1 MTSALNA
8 FSPADISVLV
18 YQNPTYKQRV
28 QRHWILQ
35 LCGLICIIA
44 GFIAIVVNKIK
55 ANKFHFTSIH
65 GIFGLIAFIL
75 VILSSFG
82 GLTTMYSSKLKNI
95 LSPVYIKLL
104 HTGFGISAY
113 IAGILNMII
122 ILYSGWLKDDDF
134 EKYFLNGVLFLLVLF
149 VSLRPCVRF
158 YIRLKE
164 KLGYGSVA

>member
-8 FSPADISVLV
+8 FSPADITVLV

-35 LCGLICIIA
+35 LCGLLCIAA
-44 GFIAIVVNKIK
+44 GFIIIVINKIK
-55 ANKFHFTSIH
+55 QNKFHFTTIH

-75 VILSSFG
+75 VIFSSFG

-113 IAGILNMII
+113 IAGVLNMII
-122 ILYSGWLKDDDF
+122 ILYSGWLNNDF
-134 EKYFLNGVLFLLVLF
+134 EKYFLNGILFLLVLF

-164 KLGYGSVA
+164 RLGYGGVA